1 MAEVQPLSPAA
12 RARQRKKV
20 HALAAF
26 LIVSGILLLFVLDRV
41 PLPLRII
48 AGLGDIVAGAVLLVM
63 ARQKF
68 GPLPPPAP

>member
-1 MAEVQPLSPAA
+1 MAEAPPLSPAY
-12 RARQRKKV
+12 RARQKKKV

-41 PLPLRII
+41 PLPIRII
-48 AGLGDIVAGAVLLVM
+48 VGLGDIVAGAVLLVM

-68 GPLPPPAP
+68 GTPPPS